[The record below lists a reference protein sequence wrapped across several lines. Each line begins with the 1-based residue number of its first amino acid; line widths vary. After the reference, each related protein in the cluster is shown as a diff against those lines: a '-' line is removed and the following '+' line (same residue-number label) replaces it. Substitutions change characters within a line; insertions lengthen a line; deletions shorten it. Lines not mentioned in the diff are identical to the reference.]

1 MAKKRQEDAD
11 LHIALLVVLFKLRI
25 QLIEKSMQV
34 TQQHLDELTYKI
46 IGAAIEVH
54 KHLGPGLLE
63 SVYQKCFLHELTLR
77 GLSWEAQRTI
87 PFVYKGIS
95 VENDLRY
102 DVLVEDLIITELKS
116 NEGIAPIHISITL
129 TYMRMM
135 EKAKGVIIN
144 FNCTNIFKE
153 GQKTLVNDLFA
164 KLPKE

>member
-1 MAKKRQEDAD
+1 M
-11 LHIALLVVLFKLRI
+11 RI
-25 QLIEKSMQV
+25 
-34 TQQHLDELTYKI
+34 TQKYLDELTFKI

-77 GLSWEAQRTI
+77 GLTWECQQSV
-87 PFVYKGIS
+87 PMEYKGIT
-95 VENDLRY
+95 VDTDLRY
-102 DVLVEDLIITELKS
+102 DVLVEGLVITELKS
-116 NEGIAPIHISITL
+116 SEGIAPVHVAITL
-129 TYMRMM
+129 TYMRLL

-153 GQKTLVNDLFA
+153 GQKTLVNDLYA